1 MGELQSLGVRA
12 QDAALE
18 GTRSSAA
25 SKYGACR
32 SAGVFGSV
40 CVCQGQH
47 GGTSGAACAAIVDS

>member
-12 QDAALE
+12 QDGALE
-18 GTRSSAA
+18 GTCSSAA
-25 SKYGACR
+25 SRYGACR
-32 SAGVFGSV
+32 SAGVFGGV